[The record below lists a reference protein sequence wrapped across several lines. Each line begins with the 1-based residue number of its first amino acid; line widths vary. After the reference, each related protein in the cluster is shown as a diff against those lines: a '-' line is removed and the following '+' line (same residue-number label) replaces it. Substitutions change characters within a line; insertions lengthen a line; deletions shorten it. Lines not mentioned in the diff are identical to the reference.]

1 MTATSLKKIIK
12 SSFTELLEKP
22 GFDPS
27 LFENFFSREYIQY
40 VDGKILDYTGLLEHA
55 KTLKSRVKDIKV
67 SYEHLIE
74 EGNKVCSVHIVEA
87 IRDNQPVKMKIIAL
101 FAFENDKIILCDELT
116 YMLLG
121 DESDRDLGSA

>member
-1 MTATSLKKIIK
+1 M
-12 SSFTELLEKP
+12 LEKP

-27 LFENFFSREYIQY
+27 LFEHFFSREYTQY

-55 KTLKSRVKDIKV
+55 KTLKSRVKNIKV